1 MNKTDLP
8 CFPFVVFVV
17 SRCLRSVCVLTH
29 QSSLLFAFQSGTRVK
44 NVYASLANGTLVVFT
59 PKTVSTARRCSHNDV
74 TLVTKED
81 DEQVTRE
88 SDKWSNL
95 QVCDISFNVNR
106 QFLSW
111 RVMKILTQLFR
122 VCWVQS
128 VILIFLNLNKSC
140 SVFFFYQVSFILD
153 VFLGS

>member
-1 MNKTDLP
+1 MKRSPRVSAGVKRFKTTSNTVNLQRIRKENKSHVRVRFIYINYFLS
-8 CFPFVVFVV
+8 
-17 SRCLRSVCVLTH
+17 SRTWAACVLTR

-81 DEQVTRE
+81 DEQVTTE

-95 QVCDISFNVNR
+95 QVCGISFNVESP
-106 QFLSW
+106 FLTW
-111 RVMKILTQLFR
+111 RVMKISPQLFQ
-122 VCWVQS
+122 VC
-128 VILIFLNLNKSC
+128 
-140 SVFFFYQVSFILD
+140 
-153 VFLGS
+153 